1 MRITRNWSSFAL
13 KISGNTVKYLL
24 LIVVSFICLLPFYW
38 MVVSVLKTGPEI
50 QSINIVW
57 FPSNP
62 QWFNFVAGAY
72 YMVPPVQRALLNSA
86 LVYGSHTVLL
96 LLASS
101 LTGFVLAKYEFK
113 GKQGIFFW
121 IVSQL
126 TIPGFIGMIPS
137 YILMTWFGWVDTY
150 WSLIIPGLFSAY
162 SIFLMRQ
169 YIITIPDDILD
180 AARLYGCSELG
191 LFWRIVLPLSKPAL
205 AAVGLI
211 NFVWGWNDF
220 LWPMLMIHD
229 RQNYTVQQAI
239 AGLWDVKDNLN
250 ALPLVAANVVF
261 AAIPLIIL
269 TIVTSKHL
277 IKGWTGLSYA
287 KR

>member
-1 MRITRNWSSFAL
+1 M
-13 KISGNTVKYLL
+13 
-24 LIVVSFICLLPFYW
+24 SFISLLPFYW

-50 QSINIVW
+50 QSVNIVW

-62 QWFNFVAGAY
+62 QWLNFIAGAY

-86 LVYGSHTVLL
+86 FVYGSHTVLL

-101 LTGFVLAKYEFK
+101 LTGFVLAKYDFK

-126 TIPGFIGMIPS
+126 TIPGFIGLIPS
-137 YILMTWFGWVDTY
+137 YILMTWFHWVGTY

-169 YIITIPDDILD
+169 YIITIPDDLLD

-220 LWPMLMIHD
+220 LWPMLMISD
-229 RQNYTVQQAI
+229 RQSYTVQQAI
-239 AGLWDVKDNLN
+239 AGLWDVKDNVN
-250 ALPLVAANVVF
+250 ALPLVAANVVI

-269 TIVTSKHL
+269 TVITSKHL